1 MSVQIKNLTS
11 VVTPRN
17 ADTRADDP
25 GVGVKFNRIPLDGNI
40 YDLYAAPNSTTAKKT
55 AILKSLR
62 VTNTHDAPVVID
74 LYYADDVIVGTMVS
88 TNLCRRRRIA
98 PPLVRLAVGFTY
110 IEDGEVTVEPG
121 GRIQAS
127 AKPETGAVQ
136 PTKYIDY
143 VISGVE
149 RDAI

>member
-11 VVTPRN
+11 ILQPRIADMR
-17 ADTRADDP
+17 ADT
-25 GVGVKFNRIPLDGNI
+25 GTGVKLNRIPLDGNI
-40 YDLYAAPNSTTAKKT
+40 YDLYAAPNSTTIKKA
-55 AILKSLR
+55 AIVKSLR

-74 LYYADDVIVGTMVS
+74 LFYTDDVVVGTTVS
-88 TNLCRRRRIA
+88 ALECRRRRIA
-98 PPLVRLAVGFTY
+98 PPLVRLSVGFAY
-110 IEDGEVTVEPG
+110 IEDGEITVEPG

-136 PTKYIDY
+136 PTKCIDY

-149 RDAI
+149 RDMT